1 MKSILTRSQPKKERI
16 ISKDTVGLCLILRR
30 HKIKLSEKEIGEII
44 YMALSDDVSFDSIKD
59 RFDIDSDTIK
69 RVMKQNISFSSYK
82 VWRERVKKFSQ
93 RRQFY
98 K

>member
-1 MKSILTRSQPKKERI
+1 MPK
-16 ISKDTVGLCLILRR
+16 

-44 YMALSDDVSFDSIKD
+44 YMALSDDVSFDSIKE

-93 RRQFY
+93 RRRFY